1 MAEKHRIR
9 TDRFSLAL
17 LPEEKEILAR
27 NAKEFGLSRTEY
39 LRRLILFGGIT
50 GQPMLD
56 KETGKKLIRELD
68 RISKSVKTISF
79 NTPPELMAEH
89 PEWSKLETAY
99 MELLAMVGQLTY
111 AMKGD
116 DMEWQQQASIKLH
129 RR

>member
-99 MELLAMVGQLTY
+99 MELLAMIGQLTY